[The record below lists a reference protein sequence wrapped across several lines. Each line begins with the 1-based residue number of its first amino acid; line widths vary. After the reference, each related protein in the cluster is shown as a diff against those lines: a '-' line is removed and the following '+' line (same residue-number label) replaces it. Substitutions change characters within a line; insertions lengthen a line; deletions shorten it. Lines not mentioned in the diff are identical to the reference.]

1 MKRVIFLLLLLISF
15 KMVWALETTPTP
27 VIYYEMTDDACIIWA
42 EGDGEIRLYVEGVPV
57 ENPFSLAF
65 GEEEI
70 IITVTATAQQ
80 DGMGISD
87 MAVVEITIPIAD
99 PNYPPDPH
107 ETGYWVV
114 LKDRFGHDLWYQLD
128 GTSEDVYYTVVDL
141 VYSTFGGYNPETSER
156 PEILLYIVK
165 DGLRFGPP
173 SANQSVYLGIASNNP
188 LVESDY
194 CYTIPVGFAYIIGA
208 VPYPGT
214 EDLYLYVAQTWIQ
227 DFSED
232 PKDYITGDVDA
243 DAKVTID
250 DMTTLIDYLL
260 SGDTASFN
268 KDNADVDGSGK
279 ISIDD
284 ATMLIDYLL
293 TGTWR

>member
-1 MKRVIFLLLLLISF
+1 MLLISF

-70 IITVTATAQQ
+70 VIIVTATAQQ
-80 DGMGISD
+80 DGMEISD
-87 MAVVEITIPIAD
+87 VAVVEITIPAAD
-99 PNYPPDPH
+99 PNYDPH
-107 ETGYWVV
+107 EVGYWAV
-114 LKDRFGHDLWYQLD
+114 LKDRYGHDLWYKLD
-128 GTSEDVYYTVVDL
+128 GTNDEEGYHTALYL
-141 VYSTFGGYNPETSER
+141 VYSTFGGYNPETTT
-156 PEILLYIVK
+156 EILKIPLYIVK

-243 DAKVTID
+243 DAKVTVD

-268 KDNADVDGSGK
+268 KDNADVDGSGI

-284 ATMLIDYLL
+284 VTMLIDYLL

>member
-70 IITVTATAQQ
+70 VIIVTATAQQ
-80 DGMGISD
+80 DGMEISD